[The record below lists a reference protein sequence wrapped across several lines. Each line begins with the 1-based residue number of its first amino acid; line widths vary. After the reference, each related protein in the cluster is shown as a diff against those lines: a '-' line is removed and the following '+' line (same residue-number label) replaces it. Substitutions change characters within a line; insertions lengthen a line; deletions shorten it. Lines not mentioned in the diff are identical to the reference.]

1 MEDGAAAAR
10 QSTGNV
16 APPRRGP
23 DEGATL
29 SLSVSTLGRGMQ
41 GQRAG
46 VVSRFLADAIDL
58 FVVIAAVVVIH
69 LTVSGLIFL
78 LHPRRFT
85 WPEVT
90 FLRHG
95 TLGWVL
101 LIAYLTIGWANTG
114 RTVGK
119 RVLGL
124 RVVTS
129 RDARLPLW
137 RSFVRASLCALFPI
151 GLFWSA
157 ASSRQ
162 ESVQDL
168 IVRTHVVYD
177 WRPGLPPVER

>member
-1 MEDGAAAAR
+1 LLTRVVGLVNIAAIADRIDLQMGAA
-10 QSTGNV
+10 
-16 APPRRGP
+16 
-23 DEGATL
+23 L
-29 SLSVSTLGRGMQ
+29 SFSIPTEAQGLQ

-46 VVSRFLADAIDL
+46 IVSRFLADAIDL
-58 FVVIAAVVVIH
+58 FVVIAAVVAIH

-90 FLRHG
+90 LLRHG

-101 LIAYLTIGWANTG
+101 LITYLTIGWSSTG
-114 RTVGK
+114 RTLGK
-119 RVLGL
+119 RGLGL

-129 RDARLPLW
+129 REARLPLW
-137 RSFVRASLCALFPI
+137 RSFVRATLCALFPI

-157 ASSRQ
+157 VNSRQ

-177 WRPGLPPVER
+177 WRPKLPPPER

>member
-1 MEDGAAAAR
+1 LTPVVGLVKSQAIADRIDLQAGAA
-10 QSTGNV
+10 
-16 APPRRGP
+16 
-23 DEGATL
+23 L
-29 SLSVSTLGRGMQ
+29 SFSIPTEARGMQ

-46 VVSRFLADAIDL
+46 IVSRFLADAIDL
-58 FVVIAAVVVIH
+58 FVVIAAVVAIH

-78 LHPRRFT
+78 LHPRKFT

-95 TLGWVL
+95 SLGWIL
-101 LIAYLTIGWANTG
+101 LVAYLTFGWSSTG

-119 RVLGL
+119 RGLGL

-137 RSFVRASLCALFPI
+137 RSFVRANLCALFPL

-157 ASSRQ
+157 VSSRQ

-168 IVRTHVVYD
+168 LVRTQVVYD
-177 WRPGLPPVER
+177 WRPKLPPPER

>member
-1 MEDGAAAAR
+1 MTPVVGLVKSQAIADRIHLQAGAA
-10 QSTGNV
+10 
-16 APPRRGP
+16 
-23 DEGATL
+23 L
-29 SLSVSTLGRGMQ
+29 SFSIPTEARGMQ

-46 VVSRFLADAIDL
+46 IVSRFLADAIDL
-58 FVVIAAVVVIH
+58 FVVIAAVVAIH

-78 LHPRRFT
+78 LHPRKFT

-95 TLGWVL
+95 SLGWIL
-101 LIAYLTIGWANTG
+101 LVAYLTFGWSSTG

-119 RVLGL
+119 RGLGL

-137 RSFVRASLCALFPI
+137 RSFVRANLCALFPL

-157 ASSRQ
+157 VSRRQ

-168 IVRTHVVYD
+168 LLRTQVVYD
-177 WRPGLPPVER
+177 WRPKLPPPER